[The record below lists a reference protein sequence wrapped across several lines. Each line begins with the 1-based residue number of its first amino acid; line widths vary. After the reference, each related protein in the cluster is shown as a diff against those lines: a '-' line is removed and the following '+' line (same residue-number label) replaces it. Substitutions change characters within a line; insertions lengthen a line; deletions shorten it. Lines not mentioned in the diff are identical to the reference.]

1 MAEANL
7 PIKPD
12 EIIEIII
19 RRRWYIIIPL
29 CLAMI
34 AGIYLAITLPKV
46 YSAKT
51 MILVE
56 PQRVPQSYVQSLIT
70 TDTSARINTLSQQ
83 IQSRTNLEKIIKDFN
98 LFKEPQYNNVFME
111 DKVANLRNR
120 ITIEVTRARRRGA
133 DSFSITFKGKDPKKV
148 VQVANGLAS
157 YFIDENLKV
166 RESQAIGTSDFLDDE
181 LSNMRVRLEEV
192 EEYLKIYRKKF
203 MGELPEQ
210 LETNLRILDRLQEQ
224 LGQRQESLRDA
235 KNRLEQI
242 KGQNTRLQQLVSGG
256 ESGVLSGEAEG
267 AGLERL
273 KSQLEE
279 LQNRYTERHPD
290 VIRLKKLIKENEIK
304 LKQQTKLKSQDLMP
318 GPESN
323 NFRLTAENKRR
334 LIETTLEINNLIA
347 EITDLQKQINIYQKR
362 VENTPKREQELLS
375 LRRDY
380 QNIQASYSSL
390 LNRKLEAEIAVNM
403 ERKQK
408 GEQFRIIDTARMPQ
422 KPIKPDM
429 QKLFILTIGTGF
441 GTGFGIIFLLEYF
454 INSFKKPE
462 EIESAFE
469 IPVIG
474 TIPRIYHPIDRFWQK
489 VNLTGTVFSLIISF
503 MLFSGFALL
512 TFKGV
517 DKTLEFARKIINI

>member
-7 PIKPD
+7 AIKPD
-12 EIIEIII
+12 EVIEIII

-29 CLAMI
+29 CLALI

-46 YSAKT
+46 YRAQT

-56 PQRVPQSYVQSLIT
+56 PQRVPQNYVQSLVT
-70 TDTSARINTLSQQ
+70 TDTNARISTLSQQ
-83 IQSRTNLEKIIKDFN
+83 IQSRTNLEKIIKNFN
-98 LFKEPQYNNVFME
+98 LFKEPQYDNMFME
-111 DKVANLRNR
+111 DKIANLRNR

-133 DSFSITFKGKDPKKV
+133 DSFSIAFTGKDPKKV

-166 RESQAIGTSDFLDDE
+166 REAQAIGTSDFLDDE

-192 EEYLKIYRKKF
+192 EEYLKVYRKKF

-235 KNRLEQI
+235 KNRLDQI
-242 KGQNTRLQQLVSGG
+242 KSLNNQLQESAPVG
-256 ESGVLSGEAEG
+256 ESGRLSGENLG

-279 LQNRYTERHPD
+279 LQTRYTKRHPD
-290 VIRLKKLIKENEIK
+290 VVRLKKLIKENEIK
-304 LKQQTKLKSQDLMP
+304 LKQQTEISAQESMP
-318 GPESN
+318 GAESN
-323 NFRLTAENKRR
+323 SVLMTSENKRR
-334 LIETTLEINNLIA
+334 MIETTLEINNLIA
-347 EITDLQKQINIYQKR
+347 EITDLQKQIGIYQKR

-408 GEQFRIIDTARMPQ
+408 GEQFRIIDTARLPR

-429 QKLFILTIGTGF
+429 QKLFIFTIGAGL
-441 GTGFGIIFLLEYF
+441 GIGFGIIFLLEYF

-462 EIESAFE
+462 EIETAFD

-489 VNLTGTVFSLIISF
+489 VNIAGTAFSLIISF
-503 MLFSGFALL
+503 ILFSGFALL

-517 DKTLEFARKIINI
+517 DKTLEYARKIINI